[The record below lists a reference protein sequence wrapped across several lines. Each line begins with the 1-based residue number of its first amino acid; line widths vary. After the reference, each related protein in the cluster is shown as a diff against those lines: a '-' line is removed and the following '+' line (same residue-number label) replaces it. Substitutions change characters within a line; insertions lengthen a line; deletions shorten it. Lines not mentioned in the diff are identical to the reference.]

1 MISFKNLENR
11 QTFPGLETNRTQTV
25 IIESEKSTYVPVESG
40 VP

>member
-1 MISFKNLENR
+1 
-11 QTFPGLETNRTQTV
+11 LETNRTQTV